1 MTQRIRYDFP
11 GAAERSVALRLA
23 DAGSGGCDRAGSC
36 NGSDPLPAAHVF
48 MNFYQEFAPPTT
60 ASAEEIR
67 YAQELRRQ
75 LRILYRERPSAPESP
90 WCVGAD

>member
-11 GAAERSVALRLA
+11 GAERSFALHVA
-23 DAGSGGCDRAGSC
+23 DARPEGCDLVASSTA
-36 NGSDPLPAAHVF
+36 NGRLPAAHVYMSF
-48 MNFYQEFAPPTT
+48 DPEFAPPAM

-75 LRILYRERPSAPESP
+75 LRLRYRERPSAPESP